1 MQARNF
7 WTNANG
13 SSGINRPR
21 LTRLRPL
28 ASCPSPIPRQPTAFT
43 LVELLV
49 VIGIISILASLLMP
63 ALVHAKQQANRVKCL
78 NHIRQINLALTL
90 YADDH
95 QGQFPPRRR
104 RPDVWM
110 AKLQPYYVDSK
121 LLLCPSDSFRSDRS
135 YVINGWNDY
144 FESTLS
150 ETNYNQFKNWFWP
163 EGMKPSSIP
172 NPSDTITFGEKKT
185 ESRHIHMDFSQG
197 HGNDVEQLEHG
208 RHGAGRGKKSG
219 GSNFAFADNSVR
231 YLPYGRSISPVNLWA
246 VVEQW
251 RNAPLRLP

>member
-7 WTNANG
+7 WTKANAPPG
-13 SSGINRPR
+13 MNRP
-21 LTRLRPL
+21 L
-28 ASCPSPIPRQPTAFT
+28 PTAFGPPPSPQSPHSRHPGAFT
-43 LVELLV
+43 LIELLV

-63 ALVHAKQQANRVKCL
+63 ALIQAKQQANRVKCL
-78 NHIRQINLALTL
+78 NHIRQVNLALTL

-150 ETNYNQFKNWFWP
+150 ATNYNLFRTWLWP
-163 EGMKPSSIP
+163 EGMKPSAIAS
-172 NPSDTITFGEKKT
+172 PSETITFGEKKT

-197 HGNDVEQLEHG
+197 QGNDVEQVEHG
-208 RHGAGRGKKSG
+208 RHGAGHGKKSG

-231 YLPYGRSISPVNLWA
+231 YLPYGRSISPMNLWA
-246 VVEQW
+246 VIEQW
-251 RNAPLRLP
+251 RNAPRRLP